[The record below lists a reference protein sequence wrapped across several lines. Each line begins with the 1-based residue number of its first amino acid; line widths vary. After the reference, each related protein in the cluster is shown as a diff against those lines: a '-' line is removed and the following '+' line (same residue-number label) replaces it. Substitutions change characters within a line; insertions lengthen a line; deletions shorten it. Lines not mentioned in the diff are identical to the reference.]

1 MNGDT
6 IKLAAC
12 MVATKLPDQ
21 PRAENSRTGHFAVS
35 AQIAKIFP
43 LSWGRVLSV
52 GLTQGAS

>member
-1 MNGDT
+1 MSGDT

-21 PRAENSRTGHFAVS
+21 PRAERRRPGQLSISV
-35 AQIAKIFP
+35 QIAKSFP